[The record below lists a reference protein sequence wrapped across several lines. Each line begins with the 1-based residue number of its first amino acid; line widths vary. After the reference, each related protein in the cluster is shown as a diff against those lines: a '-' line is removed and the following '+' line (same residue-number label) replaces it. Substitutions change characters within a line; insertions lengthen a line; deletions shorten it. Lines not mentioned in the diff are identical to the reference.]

1 MTKALRKAIMH
12 RSKLKNI
19 FHKTRAKED
28 WNNYK
33 KQRNFCVNL
42 LRNTKKDYFQKLNIK
57 DLTDNKKFWKTIKPF
72 FSNKGLNSNKLML
85 REKDVVVADEKA
97 LATLMNNYFVNVTAD
112 LDLKRDSENFYDTP
126 ASVYNIKKKFQDHQ
140 SVLKIKKAFN
150 VTDLFSFHEITEDEI
165 RKEISKLDGSKA
177 TPVCDIPSEMLKSTT
192 DVHVS
197 LLTKII
203 NSSIRNECFPDEL
216 KAAEVT
222 QIFKK
227 NDDLDKENYRPVSV
241 LPHVSKII
249 ERVMYIQIENF
260 MEDKLSK
267 LLTGFRKNH
276 STQHCLVNMLEKWKN
291 TLDKSGFVSVIFM
304 DL

>member
-97 LATLMNNYFVNVTAD
+97 LATLMNNYFVNITAD
-112 LDLKRDSENFYDTP
+112 LDLKQDSENLYDTP
-126 ASVYNIKKKFQDHQ
+126 ASLYNIKKKFQDHQ
-140 SVLKIKKAFN
+140 RILK
-150 VTDLFSFHEITEDEI
+150 
-165 RKEISKLDGSKA
+165 
-177 TPVCDIPSEMLKSTT
+177 M
-192 DVHVS
+192 
-197 LLTKII
+197 
-203 NSSIRNECFPDEL
+203 
-216 KAAEVT
+216 
-222 QIFKK
+222 
-227 NDDLDKENYRPVSV
+227 
-241 LPHVSKII
+241 
-249 ERVMYIQIENF
+249 
-260 MEDKLSK
+260 
-267 LLTGFRKNH
+267 
-276 STQHCLVNMLEKWKN
+276 
-291 TLDKSGFVSVIFM
+291 
-304 DL
+304 